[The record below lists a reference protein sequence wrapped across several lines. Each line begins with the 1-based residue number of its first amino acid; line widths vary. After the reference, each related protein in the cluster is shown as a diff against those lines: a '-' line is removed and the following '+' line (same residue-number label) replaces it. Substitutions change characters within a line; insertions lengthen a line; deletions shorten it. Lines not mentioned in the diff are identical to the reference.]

1 MNIFEKQICHLVY
14 LTTLLLGVLLISQM
28 EGFQLGQ
35 FLGIETNIWFAC
47 ALVIPILHQVYV
59 LIVWRLELHY
69 KWITRTLGEKGF
81 GLYAVGFM
89 LLFLSRFLFLIGLA
103 ISNQNTLLVNPWI
116 LRSFALILL
125 PPITYVLHSTLR
137 YFGIKRALGID
148 HFDPSYR
155 GEPLAQRGIFK
166 YLRNPMYS
174 LGLLSLWI
182 PGLIWGS
189 KAALLAALFGHLY
202 IWVHYF
208 FTELPDMK
216 KIYGE
221 I

>member
-1 MNIFEKQICHLVY
+1 MKIFEKQIYHLVS
-14 LTTLLLGVLLISQM
+14 LTLLLLGIGLMSRM

-35 FLGIETNIWFAC
+35 FLRLETTTWFVC

-69 KWITRTLGEKGF
+69 QWITRSLGEKGF

-89 LLFLSRFLFLIGLA
+89 LLFLSRFLILVGLA
-103 ISNQNTLLVNPWI
+103 ISNQNTLLANPWI
-116 LRSFALILL
+116 PRSFALILL
-125 PPITYVLHSTLR
+125 PPLIYVLHSTLR
-137 YFGIKRALGID
+137 YFGLKRALGVD

-155 GEPLAQRGIFK
+155 GESLAQRGIFK

-182 PGLIWGS
+182 PGLIWVS

-208 FTELPDMK
+208 FTEVPDMK
-216 KIYGE
+216 RIYGE